1 MNKRTMKKG
10 LAIVLALVMVFAMT
24 ATAFAATGNGYY
36 LIGGNGGVAK
46 NMSTDPVTVKVVFE
60 SRQYSV
66 NDTSHISDV
75 INVQVTSK
83 SDSNEG
89 FTVRD
94 AVLAVNSSSAG
105 ITCLNEDGAALS
117 TTDKYIKSISKESK
131 IYDPV
136 LPIDDPRYELDGWMF
151 RVNGKLPISTLN
163 GGASVAYGP
172 KGTDISDTP
181 IYDGDVI
188 HFYWDYPY
196 NETQTSYYSTHYIT
210 ADSTYNNGVLDIQ
223 LKESYSW
230 FANSGYWNITDFA
243 NYSPAAQLT
252 ATVYN
257 AQGGVIGTGTI
268 NSDGAGTIS
277 GITLTSGV
285 KYYIKVNSTAFKDV
299 EGMSAD
305 YEDVTWRILNTTMV
319 YEKIVA

>member
-60 SRQYSV
+60 SRQYSE

-94 AVLAVNSSSAG
+94 AVLAVNNSSAG
-105 ITCLNEDGAALS
+105 ITCLDKDGAALS
-117 TTDKYIKSISKESK
+117 ATDKYIKSISKDGK

-136 LPIDDPRYELDGWMF
+136 LPIDDPDYELDGWMF

-210 ADSTYNNGVLDIQ
+210 ADSTYNNGALNIQ

-230 FANSGYWNITDFA
+230 FANSGYWNITDFSD
-243 NYSPAAQLT
+243 YSPAGQLT
-252 ATVYN
+252 ATVYDV
-257 AQGGVIGTGTI
+257 QGGVIGTGII
-268 NSDGAGTIS
+268 NSNGAGTIS
-277 GITLTSGV
+277 GIALTSGA
-285 KYYIKVNSTAFKDV
+285 KYYIKVNSTSFKDV
-299 EGMSAD
+299 EGMGAD

>member
-1 MNKRTMKKG
+1 M
-10 LAIVLALVMVFAMT
+10 
-24 ATAFAATGNGYY
+24 
-36 LIGGNGGVAK
+36 
-46 NMSTDPVTVKVVFE
+46 
-60 SRQYSV
+60 
-66 NDTSHISDV
+66 
-75 INVQVTSK
+75 
-83 SDSNEG
+83 
-89 FTVRD
+89 
-94 AVLAVNSSSAG
+94 
-105 ITCLNEDGAALS
+105 
-117 TTDKYIKSISKESK
+117 
-131 IYDPV
+131 
-136 LPIDDPRYELDGWMF
+136 DGWMF

-252 ATVYN
+252 AT
-257 AQGGVIGTGTI
+257 I